1 MDLNKSNVK
10 KKILLLITFAVLLLV
25 GAMHPEIVFDILQ
38 SGLALLKP
46 FGGRRHGVHD
56 ECSAAICGGKAVC
69 TAEPEKLCLVEPL
82 SPGRLCGF
90 DHWAVDRVYFL
101 FCCL

>member
-1 MDLNKSNVK
+1 MDLNKSNV

-46 FGGRRHGVHD
+46 FVVGGVMAFMMNVLLRFV
-56 ECSAAICGGKAVC
+56 EES
-69 TAEPEKLCLVEPL
+69 CLH
-82 SPGRLCGF
+82 R
-90 DHWAVDRVYFL
+90 
-101 FCCL
+101 